1 MRTERLEFANEKG
14 EKLAALVDLPLG
26 KPVAFAL
33 FAHCFT

>member
-26 KPVAFAL
+26 PPVRHDA
-33 FAHCFT
+33 